1 MVTSYFNRLLLIAA
15 GLGFGAFIHS
25 VIFWQDASLLRAFVV
40 HFGGGM
46 VVAAPIALFSLRFA
60 KNARANGLFYAGL
73 VLGLA
78 PVATALLPLSFALS
92 LGLALSIACVIRGTG
107 NSANT
112 APIYAKLSCVV
123 FATLFMGGLWVGG
136 AVGRINLPQDLPAR
150 SDTAPQSP
158 DVLLISIDTLRADM
172 LDNPPAGLDLKTFQ
186 MMAKRGISAPYALS
200 SSSLTLPAH
209 LSMLTGL
216 DSLDHG
222 VRDNFDPVPDGL
234 PWLSEAFLKSGYHT
248 AGVISNALLSHD
260 IGFGSGFEIYD
271 DSEVP
276 SRGNIRHFVGSIADH
291 SWLGAALPPA
301 KLLKALDRPLF
312 RAHSSHD
319 GKPGRGRGARTNE
332 HALEFVDKLLA
343 DQRPYFFF
351 LHYLDPHDP
360 YGTVAPFD
368 MSLEQQPV
376 NPDFIA
382 VDEADGIMGK
392 TAIEIEHVL
401 QNGSDAEI
409 DVAHQQIDFMR
420 RRYAEEIM
428 FNEQCIAEVLAAIE
442 ASGRETIVVLTSD
455 HGEHFGEHDL
465 MKHGNSLYQENIRV
479 PFLMYGPGVPQGVRT
494 SQQIQLIDIAPTL
507 LELCNIATEQ
517 EFRGLNIVDLASAEQ
532 DILREHI
539 TIDGNFFSIIM
550 GDKKYIARWDEK
562 FGVVLGDGLGL
573 FDLSTDPHE
582 LNPSSE
588 ITLPFLKAIDAAL
601 ERDAYQEGQVRSD
614 FQVDM
619 GHQLGYTGE

>member
-25 VIFWQDASLLRAFVV
+25 VIFWQDAALLRAFVV

-46 VVAAPIALFSLRFA
+46 VVAAPIALFSLWFA
-60 KNARANGLFYAGL
+60 KSARSNGLFYAGL
-73 VLGLA
+73 VLGLT
-78 PVATALLPLSFALS
+78 PIATALLPLSFALS
-92 LGLALSIACVIRGTG
+92 LGLALSIACVIRGGG

-112 APIYAKLSCVV
+112 APTYTKLSCAV
-123 FATLFMGGLWVGG
+123 FGMLFIGGLWVGG
-136 AVGRINLPQDLPAR
+136 AIGRVNPVQDLPAR
-150 SDTAPQSP
+150 SDAAPQSP

-172 LDNPPAGLDLKTFQ
+172 FNNPLAGSDLNTFK
-186 MMAKRGISAPYALS
+186 MLSERGISAPYALS

-209 LSMLTGL
+209 ISMLSGL

-222 VRDNFDPVPDGL
+222 VRDNFDAVPDGL
-234 PWLSEAFLKSGYHT
+234 PWLSEEFLNAGYHT
-248 AGVISNALLSHD
+248 AGVISNGLLSRD
-260 IGFGSGFEIYD
+260 IGFGSGFEIYGD
-271 DSEVP
+271 
-276 SRGNIRHFVGSIADH
+276 IRRFVSSIADN
-291 SWLGAALPPA
+291 SWLGAALPQS
-301 KLLKALDRPLF
+301 KLLKALDKPLF
-312 RAHSSHD
+312 RAYRSHS
-319 GKPGRGRGARTNE
+319 GKGERGRGTRTNE
-332 HALEFVDKLLA
+332 HALEFVEQLLA
-343 DQRPYFFF
+343 EERPYFFF

-368 MSLEQQPV
+368 MSLEQQPLD
-376 NPDFIA
+376 PDFIA
-382 VDEADGIMGK
+382 VDKAHGVMGE
-392 TAIEIEHVL
+392 TAREIEHVL
-401 QNGSDAEI
+401 QNGTDAEI
-409 DVAHQQIDFMR
+409 DVANKQIDFMR

-428 FNEQCIAEVLAAIE
+428 FTEQCIAEVLAAIE
-442 ASGRETIVVLTSD
+442 ASGRETIVVFTSD
-455 HGEHFGEHDL
+455 HGEHFGEHNL
-465 MKHGNSLYQENIRV
+465 MKHGNSLYKENIRV
-479 PFLMYGPGVPQGVRT
+479 PFFMYGPGVPQGVQT

-507 LELCNIATEQ
+507 LELCNIETDQ
-517 EFRGLNIVDLASAEQ
+517 PFRGLNIVDLASAEQ
-532 DILREHI
+532 DVQRQHV

-582 LNPSSE
+582 INPSSE

-601 ERDAYQEGQVRSD
+601 ERDSYQEGQVQSD